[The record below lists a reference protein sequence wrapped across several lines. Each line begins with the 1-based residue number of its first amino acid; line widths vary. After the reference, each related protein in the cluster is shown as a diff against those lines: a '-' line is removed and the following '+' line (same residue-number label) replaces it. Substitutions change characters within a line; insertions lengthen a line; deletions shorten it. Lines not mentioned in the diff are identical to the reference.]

1 MKNLLVRTL
10 SGIVYVAIIYLA
22 TRYYQ
27 VGYIVFPLLMILG
40 IWEFQKMSDETFSR
54 GMFISTSL
62 LALVLFVAMHL
73 MRHDPD
79 IVSFLAGGAGTI
91 VIMLSLFLF
100 TRPHMKPNKS
110 LLTFSIIYV
119 GIPFALIP
127 VWFGNQWGFTS
138 NNLLLLFII
147 IWVNDSFAY
156 LFGVSFGKHK
166 LMPSV
171 SPKKSWEG
179 LIGGAVM
186 SVITGILVHRF
197 NWVNGFELVEFEI
210 FILIAIIAANL
221 GDLVESRFKREAG
234 IKDSGNIIPG
244 HGGILD
250 RLDSFIFALPAV
262 SMLLVII
269 Q

>member
-1 MKNLLVRTL
+1 MKDLLVRSL
-10 SGIVYVAIIYLA
+10 SGIVYVAVIFLA
-22 TRYYQ
+22 TRYMM
-27 VGYIVFPLLMILG
+27 VGYVVFPLLMVIG
-40 IWEFQKMSDETFSR
+40 IREFLKMGGDDFSQSKFATVTF
-54 GMFISTSL
+54 IAVL
-62 LALVLFVAMHL
+62 LFTAMHF
-73 MRHDPD
+73 MRKDPD

-91 VIMLSLFLF
+91 VLMLSVFLF
-100 TRPHMKPNKS
+100 TKPKLNTARS
-110 LLTFSIIYV
+110 SIGFTIVYL

-127 VWFGNQWGFTS
+127 VWYSNQWGFTS
-138 NNLLLLFII
+138 GNLLLLFVI

-156 LFGVSFGKHK
+156 LFGVTFGKHK

-179 LIGGAVM
+179 LIGGAAM
-186 SVITGILVHRF
+186 SVLTGILVHRL
-197 NWVNGFELVEFEI
+197 NWISGFELVEFEI

-221 GDLVESRFKREAG
+221 GDLVESKFKREAG
-234 IKDSGNIIPG
+234 VKDSGHLIPG

-262 SMLLVII
+262 SMLLVLI

>member
-1 MKNLLVRTL
+1 MYGESFSPKL
-10 SGIVYVAIIYLA
+10 
-22 TRYYQ
+22 
-27 VGYIVFPLLMILG
+27 FIL
-40 IWEFQKMSDETFSR
+40 
-54 GMFISTSL
+54 TSV
-62 LALVLFVAMHL
+62 LALLLFVAMHF

-79 IVSFLAGGAGTI
+79 IVGFLAGGAGTI
-91 VIMLSLFLF
+91 VIMLSVFLF
-100 TRPHMKPNKS
+100 VRPRMKPNKS
-110 LLTFSIIYV
+110 QLTFTVIYV
-119 GIPFALIP
+119 GVPFALIP
-127 VWFGNQWGFTS
+127 VWFRNQWGFTAD
-138 NNLLLLFII
+138 NLLLLFII

-156 LFGVSFGKHK
+156 LFGVTLGKHK

-179 LIGGAVM
+179 LIGGALM
-186 SVITGILVHRF
+186 SVIAGFVVYKL
-197 NWVNGFELVEFEI
+197 NWVSGFEFIEFEI
-210 FILIAIIAANL
+210 FILIAILAANL

-234 IKDSGNIIPG
+234 IKDSGHIIPG